1 VTTFVAR
8 HFNPD
13 QAAIRD
19 CRQSMSAQMYAF
31 VWAAAIPAPASSAA
45 QQAGKP
51 KIRMTLPEE

>member
-1 VTTFVAR
+1 VTTLVAR

-31 VWAAAIPAPASSAA
+31 VWAAAIPTPASSAA
-45 QQAGKP
+45 RQAGKP
-51 KIRMTLPEE
+51 KIRMMLLKE